1 MRFVTSL
8 TLFAALLLTA
18 CGGAEGPEARI
29 RATIDRLAEAGEA
42 GEIAPFG
49 DAIADDY
56 ADLRGNDR
64 RTALL
69 TLRGVMLRS
78 GGRLLVF
85 ADTESVT
92 LITDDLAEARVR
104 ARFAGA
110 DLDRFALETAV
121 YRFVLTFER
130 DGRDWQIVSARWA
143 PGDGEPR

>member
-8 TLFAALLLTA
+8 TLLAALVLTA
-18 CGGAEGPEARI
+18 CGGGDSPEARI
-29 RATIDRLAEAGEA
+29 RATIERLAEAGEA

-64 RTALL
+64 RSALL

-78 GGRLLVF
+78 TGKLLVF

-92 LITDDLAEARVR
+92 LVTDALAEASVRV
-104 ARFAGA
+104 RFAGA
-110 DLDRFALETAV
+110 DLDRFALETAA

-143 PGDGEPR
+143 RGDGDPR

>member
-8 TLFAALLLTA
+8 TLVAALALAA
-18 CGGAEGPEARI
+18 CGGSDSPESRI
-29 RATIDRLAEAGEA
+29 RATIDELAEAGEA

-56 ADLRGNDR
+56 ADLRSNDR
-64 RTALL
+64 RTVLM
-69 TLRGVMLRS
+69 TLRGIMLRS
-78 GGRLLVF
+78 SGQLLVF

-92 LITDDLAEARVR
+92 MITDDLAEASVRV
-104 ARFAGA
+104 RFAGA

-130 DGRDWQIVSARWA
+130 DGGDWMIVSARWA
-143 PGDGEPR
+143 EGDGEPR